1 MDLKN
6 ALITGGS
13 GFVGSHLVEELVK
26 RGVDITVV
34 DDLSNG
40 STDNLKNVLHYV
52 AFIKDDISRSGF
64 DITGNF
70 DAIFHLATHP
80 RSFSLADPYRNL
92 EVNAKGM
99 LNILELAKRG
109 GSKVIYTSNSG
120 IYGEPEFLPVDES
133 HPDDPK
139 TPYDATKLIGEHLAK
154 IYFKIYGSPCV
165 ILRLATV
172 YGERQRVNEKLNW
185 RPVVAE
191 FVKRAMAAESPVIY
205 GDGDQTR
212 DLIYVKDVVKG
223 LILGAESNSANGELM
238 ILSTGRETSI
248 NQLLETISEIMGI
261 HIKPRH
267 EASTP
272 GDIRRMVYSFEKA
285 KRLIGY
291 EPDYTIEMGIRNYV
305 KWYGEAGS
313 ARSMQ

>member
-1 MDLKN
+1 LRN

-13 GFVGSHLVEELVK
+13 GFVGSHLVGELVK
-26 RGVDITVV
+26 RGIPVTVV

-40 STDNLKNVLHYV
+40 SIENLQDVLHDITFV
-52 AFIKDDISRSGF
+52 KDDISRSGF
-64 DITGNF
+64 DLSGNF

-99 LNILELAKRG
+99 LNVLELAKKR

-120 IYGEPEFLPVDES
+120 IYGEPKFLPVDES

-139 TPYDATKLIGEHLAK
+139 TPYDATKLLGEHLAR
-154 IYFKIYGSPCV
+154 IYFRIHHVPCV
-165 ILRLATV
+165 IFRLATV
-172 YGERQRVNEKLNW
+172 YGERQKVNEKLNW

-191 FVKRAMAAESPVIY
+191 FMRRVLNGETPVIY
-205 GDGDQTR
+205 GDGEQTR

-223 LILGAESNSANGELM
+223 LTLGAQMDSADGELM
-238 ILSTGRETSI
+238 ILSTGRETSV
-248 NQLLETISEIMGI
+248 NQLLETLVKITGI
-261 HIKPRH
+261 EAKPRH
-267 EASTP
+267 EAPIP

-285 KRLIGY
+285 KRLVGY
-291 EPDYTIEMGIRNYV
+291 EPSYTLEAGLKRCI
-305 KWYGEAGS
+305 KWY
-313 ARSMQ
+313 RCTR

>member
-1 MDLKN
+1 MNLRN
-6 ALITGGS
+6 ALITGGL
-13 GFVGSHLVEELVK
+13 GFVGSHLVGELVK
-26 RGVDITVV
+26 RGIYVTVV

-40 STDNLKNVLHYV
+40 SIDNLQSVSHDV
-52 AFIKDDISRSGF
+52 TFIKDDISRSGF
-64 DITGNF
+64 DLAGNF

-80 RSFSLADPYRNL
+80 RSFSLVDPYRNL

-99 LNILELAKRG
+99 LNVLELAKRM

-120 IYGEPEFLPVDES
+120 IYGEPKFLPVDES

-154 IYFKIYGSPCV
+154 IYFRIYDTPCV
-165 ILRLATV
+165 IFRLATV

-191 FVKRAMAAESPVIY
+191 FIKRAMGAEPVVIY
-205 GDGDQTR
+205 GDGNQTR

-261 HIKPRH
+261 HMEARH
-267 EASTP
+267 EAPTP

-285 KRLIGY
+285 KKLIGY
-291 EPDYTIEMGIRNYV
+291 KPDYTIEMGIRNYV
-305 KWYGEAGS
+305 KWYQEV
-313 ARSMQ
+313 RSDRSVW